1 MVGRSVGRSV
11 GRLSVGSRETVSLPP
26 SAPRR
31 YLWSSQKLRSLFNN
45 QFRDSVGESE
55 AGAWVDGR
63 GRGRG
68 GEVVVSHVSS
78 HRIAKAMAQRVL
90 TRHLAMAQ
98 CHVWSD

>member
-1 MVGRSVGRSV
+1 MVGSI
-11 GRLSVGSRETVSLPP
+11 EQKQFP
-26 SAPRR
+26 SHRR
-31 YLWSSQKLRSLFNN
+31 AADIYGLQSSQKPRPLLIN